1 MRHTLDP
8 LVFGHRLRHFRRQRC
23 LTLEQLGEIVGK
35 PAPYLSMVETG
46 KREPKLSL
54 IGELADALGV
64 TAMDLLSHEAP
75 SHRAHLEVSL
85 ARAQEEQLYSD
96 LGLPHLKPTT
106 KTPDLALEHIVG
118 LYEALRRRTVAE
130 TITHDVARDAAADL
144 RLDAKER
151 GNHDA
156 GIEALALEVL
166 SGIDYP
172 GTGALSQ
179 RNVYDLSERFGYSV
193 HTVPDFPPSA
203 RAIADR
209 ANGRLYIP
217 QRNELRTRAAR
228 SVILQAI
235 GHAALGH
242 GQPVDFVDFLRQRLE
257 ANYFAGAV
265 LIPEAPAA
273 EFLADAKQRRD
284 LSIEDLKELFYASYE
299 MAAHRFTN
307 LATAHLDI
315 PVHFLRTDEEGIIR
329 RSYENDDL
337 PLPTDANGIVDGHR
351 VCKEFAARKAFR
363 SEYAYDIYYQYTDT
377 PKGTFWSS
385 AHVEA
390 DRSPSHVITVGTDF
404 EHAKWFRG
412 RGTDHHAVSHC
423 PAAECC
429 SLPPPELRRAWEGR
443 VWPVPKSVSHLLAAL
458 PIDAFPGVDMYD
470 AVAFVDALSPRHQ

>member
-1 MRHTLDP
+1 MRQTLDP
-8 LVFGHRLRHFRRQRC
+8 LVFGHRLRHFRRQRG
-23 LTLEQLGEIVGK
+23 LTLDQLGDLVGK

-54 IGELADALGV
+54 IGDLADALGV
-64 TAMDLLSHEAP
+64 AAVDLLSHEAP
-75 SHRAHLEVSL
+75 SHRSHLEVML
-85 ARAQEEQLYSD
+85 ARAQEEELYGE
-96 LGLPHLKPTT
+96 LGLPQLKPTA

-118 LYEALRRRTVAE
+118 LYEALRRRTIAE
-130 TITHDVARDAAADL
+130 SITHDVARDVTAEL
-144 RLDAKER
+144 RREAKER
-151 GNHDA
+151 GNHEPA
-156 GIEALALEVL
+156 IEALAAEALAT
-166 SGIDYP
+166 IDYP
-172 GTGALSQ
+172 GTGPLSQ
-179 RNVYDLSERFGYSV
+179 RNVIDLAQGFGYTV
-193 HTVPDFPPSA
+193 HTVPEFPPTA

-209 ANGRLYIP
+209 SNGRLYIP

-242 GQPVDFVDFLRQRLE
+242 TEPVDFVDFLRQRLE

-265 LIPEAPAA
+265 LIPETPAV
-273 EFLADAKQRRD
+273 EFLAAAKERRD
-284 LSIEDLKELFYASYE
+284 LSVGDLKELFYASYE

-307 LATAHLDI
+307 LATEHLSI

-329 RSYENDDL
+329 RSYENDHL

-351 VCKEFAARKAFR
+351 ACKEFAARKAIR

-377 PKGTFWSS
+377 PEGTYWSS
-385 AHVEA
+385 AHIEA
-390 DRSPSHVITVGTDF
+390 DRTPSHVITVGTDF
-404 EHAKWFRG
+404 EHARWFRG

-429 SLPPPELRRAWEGR
+429 SLPPPDLRREWDAR

-458 PIDAFPGVDMYD
+458 PVDPFPGVDMHD
-470 AVAFVDALSPRHQ
+470 AVTFVDGLAP